1 MGFLGT
7 GFLPEIINAYGG
19 LRASMRM
26 QMDRNVG
33 EERLLALVAYGCFVV
48 FLSFIPRL
56 LATDLSATPDQ
67 SIAGGIIMWFFVVM
81 FFFPLVLYGVGALS
95 HLIAKPFGGSGPFFG
110 ARHALFWM
118 LTVLSPLLIVKG
130 MLGSVFIQIGGELG
144 ESLLAALNIIL
155 ALAVLRIWG
164 AFLAETEGFSS
175 ALKVSLS
182 ITTCFA
188 LIFAII
194 YMGAT

>member
-1 MGFLGT
+1 MSLLGT
-7 GFLPEIINAYGG
+7 GFIPDIIKAYGG
-19 LRASMRM
+19 LRASMRV
-26 QMDRNVG
+26 QMDRNFG

-56 LATDLSATPDQ
+56 LATDLSTNPDQ

-81 FFFPLVLYGVGALS
+81 FFFPLVLYGVSALT
-95 HLIAKPFGGSGPFFG
+95 HLAAKPFGGSGTFYG

-130 MLGSVFIQIGGELG
+130 MLGSVFIQIGGPTG
-144 ESLLAALNIIL
+144 ESLLAVLNIIL

-164 AFLAETEGFSS
+164 VFLAETEGFSS
-175 ALKVSLS
+175 ALKVSLTITACFTS
-182 ITTCFA
+182 IF
-188 LIFAII
+188 III